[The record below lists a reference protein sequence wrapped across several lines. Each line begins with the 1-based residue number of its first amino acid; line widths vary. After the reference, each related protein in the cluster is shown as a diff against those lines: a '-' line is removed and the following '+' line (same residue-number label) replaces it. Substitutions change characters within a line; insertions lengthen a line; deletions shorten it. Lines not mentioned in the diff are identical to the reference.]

1 MKGIVFNLLE
11 RVVINRHGE
20 AAWDALLDKTGLAG
34 SYTSLGSY
42 PDAEMEALV
51 QAGSEALGMAPGDV
65 LRWFGREAM
74 PLLAGHYPV
83 FFQSHSSTRSFVMSV
98 NSIIHPEVRKLY
110 TGAGCPHFHFESAPD
125 GALLLGYN
133 SPRRLCALAH
143 GFIEGAAD
151 YFGETV
157 RVEHP
162 RCMHHGDASC
172 QLAIHTVAAGAKI
185 TGNAA

>member
-11 RVVINRHGE
+11 QVVVKSHGE
-20 AAWDALLDKTGLAG
+20 AAWDTLLDKTGLSGA
-34 SYTSLGSY
+34 YTSLGSY
-42 PDAEMEALV
+42 PDAEIEALV
-51 QAGSEALGMAPGDV
+51 TAGAEAQGKPPGEV

-74 PLLAGHYPV
+74 PLLAAHYPA
-83 FFQSHSSTRSFVMSV
+83 FFQPHTTTRSFVTSV

-110 TGAGCPHFHFESAPD
+110 TGAGCPHFHFEESPD

-151 YFGETV
+151 HFGEIV
-157 RVEHP
+157 RVDHP
-162 RCMHHGDASC
+162 LCMHHGDARC
-172 QLAIHTVAAGAKI
+172 QLAIHTVSAAKKMGD
-185 TGNAA
+185 AA

>member
-11 RVVINRHGE
+11 QVVVSNHGE
-20 AAWDALLDKTGLAG
+20 AAWDGLLDRTGLAG
-34 SYTSLGSY
+34 AYTSLGSY
-42 PDAEMEALV
+42 PDAQIQALV
-51 QAGSEALGMAPGDV
+51 EAASEVLGKPADEI

-74 PLLAGHYPV
+74 PLLARHYPA
-83 FFQSHSSTRSFVMSV
+83 FFAPHRTTRAFVLSV

-110 TGAGCPHFHFESAPD
+110 TGAGCPHFHFEDGAD

-143 GFIEGAAD
+143 GFIEGAAGH
-151 YFGETV
+151 FGESV

-162 RCMHHGDASC
+162 LCMHRGDPRC
-172 QLAIHTVAAGAKI
+172 QLAIHTAA
-185 TGNAA
+185 AAMGDAA